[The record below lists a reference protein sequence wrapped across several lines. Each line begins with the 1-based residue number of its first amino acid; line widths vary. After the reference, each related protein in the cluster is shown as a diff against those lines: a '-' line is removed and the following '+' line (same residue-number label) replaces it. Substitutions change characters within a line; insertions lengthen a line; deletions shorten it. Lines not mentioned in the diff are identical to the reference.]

1 MDNLRIEIF
10 TPREKRA
17 AAAVA
22 LALVVI
28 AASVSWA
35 VLTSGHPASTAVPAP
50 PPQHNAVAAE
60 LRALARRP
68 GETLT
73 RSAVQ
78 ALAAAGFEIGF
89 HTRRHHL
96 LTTLDAPALEAAMNE
111 GRAEIEAVIG
121 QRLRMIAYP
130 HGKANRRVAEVARS
144 TGYECAF
151 TASPNPVGPSTDPL
165 MIGRVEVPPA
175 PLGTFV
181 RIIVSALR
189 ANGT

>member
-1 MDNLRIEIF
+1 VADRRDGPTRLRSLPKLDLTPIF
-10 TPREKRA
+10 RRVPYAIHRA
-17 AAAVA
+17 AEIIEGLPQV
-22 LALVVI
+22 
-28 AASVSWA
+28 
-35 VLTSGHPASTAVPAP
+35 
-50 PPQHNAVAAE
+50 QHNAVAAE